1 MIPLFGAHYRVYR
14 LRAALDRLRSMPA
27 GTRLT
32 VAKAAR
38 LLGVSKAALR
48 TIIQCYAPAG
58 AMGGDAI
65 DAAALRDA
73 IRKAY
78 EARRR

>member
-14 LRAALDRLRSMPA
+14 LRAALDRLRTMPT

-38 LLGVSKAALR
+38 LLGVSEAALR
-48 TIIQCYAPAG
+48 TLTQRYAPPA
-58 AMGGDAI
+58 ALDGGAI
-65 DAAALRDA
+65 DAVALRDA
-73 IRKAY
+73 VRKAY